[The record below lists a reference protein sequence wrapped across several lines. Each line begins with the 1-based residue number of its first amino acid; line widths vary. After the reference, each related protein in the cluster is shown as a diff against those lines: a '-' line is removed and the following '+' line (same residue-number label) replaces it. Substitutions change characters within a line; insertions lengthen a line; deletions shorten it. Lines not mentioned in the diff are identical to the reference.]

1 MCYHSAVPFVAPKLI
16 CFYIVTCK
24 CANILYIL
32 SVNGNY
38 AEVPACDFFILY
50 IMMNPES
57 C

>member
-24 CANILYIL
+24 CASILYIL